1 MKKWKEKMDEK
12 LLKQDINRLNLNDNA
27 VDILKQNE
35 IISIG
40 QLCKKTK
47 SNLKNIKLTQNE
59 INKIE
64 IELQLLGLNLKNNL

>member
-1 MKKWKEKMDEK
+1 MDEK

>member
-1 MKKWKEKMDEK
+1 MDEK

-27 VDILKQNE
+27 IDILKQNE

>member
-1 MKKWKEKMDEK
+1 MDEK

-47 SNLKNIKLTQNE
+47 SNLKNINLTQNE

>member
-1 MKKWKEKMDEK
+1 MNDKILEQNIER
-12 LLKQDINRLNLNDNA
+12 LDISDN
-27 VDILKQNE
+27 VIQVLKQNKVK
-35 IISIG
+35 IIK

-47 SNLKNIKLTQNE
+47 TDLKNIQLSQTD